1 MKIRILATSDVH
13 GMVMP
18 YRYSDLKPCNHGFRK
33 LEGVIRKYR
42 NEHTILIDNG
52 DILEGSP
59 LLSYYYKHD
68 DGYKDHLMCEL
79 INEMRYDFV
88 NIGNHDL
95 NYGIKV
101 LNKYLDHIDARCI
114 NGNLLYSG
122 KSIGNQITVK
132 EIDGVRIAIVGA
144 VTHYLTNWEKEI
156 NLKGIDVMDAFEY
169 MSKTVRMIKDNHL
182 ADVIIGVYHGGFERD
197 LETGE
202 LTEDDTGENQ
212 AYRMVKEIEGLDILI
227 TGHQHRSIATKC
239 FNTYVTQT
247 AYNASEI
254 AFIEF
259 DTDTKE
265 ADVRL
270 LNADSDDYHISSRI
284 SDIEEKT
291 EKWLD
296 VTVGEVIDAD
306 LKVNDEINARIH
318 KHPVITFI
326 NKVTLDASGADLAGN
341 ALFNGAVGFNKS
353 ITMRDIVSTYIYPN
367 TIVVYEVNGRIL
379 KEYLEKS
386 AEYFAIKDEKIDVD
400 ESYIYPKPQHY
411 NYDMVDGIDY
421 TIKVS
426 NPKGHRIT
434 EIKYH
439 GKSVEDEDIFTLA
452 LSNYRSG
459 GGGNFFMFKGCK
471 KVKDIQTDMV
481 TLISEYLLREKKV
494 TLNHYENI
502 KVIK

>member
-1 MKIRILATSDVH
+1 
-13 GMVMP
+13 
-18 YRYSDLKPCNHGFRK
+18 
-33 LEGVIRKYR
+33 
-42 NEHTILIDNG
+42 
-52 DILEGSP
+52 
-59 LLSYYYKHD
+59 
-68 DGYKDHLMCEL
+68 
-79 INEMRYDFV
+79 
-88 NIGNHDL
+88 
-95 NYGIKV
+95 
-101 LNKYLDHIDARCI
+101 
-114 NGNLLYSG
+114 
-122 KSIGNQITVK
+122 
-132 EIDGVRIAIVGA
+132 
-144 VTHYLTNWEKEI
+144 
-156 NLKGIDVMDAFEY
+156 MDAFEY

-326 NKVTLDASGADLAGN
+326 NKVTLDASGADLA
-341 ALFNGAVGFNKS
+341 
-353 ITMRDIVSTYIYPN
+353 
-367 TIVVYEVNGRIL
+367 
-379 KEYLEKS
+379 
-386 AEYFAIKDEKIDVD
+386 
-400 ESYIYPKPQHY
+400 
-411 NYDMVDGIDY
+411 
-421 TIKVS
+421 
-426 NPKGHRIT
+426 
-434 EIKYH
+434 
-439 GKSVEDEDIFTLA
+439 
-452 LSNYRSG
+452 LS
-459 GGGNFFMFKGCK
+459 
-471 KVKDIQTDMV
+471 
-481 TLISEYLLREKKV
+481 LI
-494 TLNHYENI
+494 HI
-502 KVIK
+502 